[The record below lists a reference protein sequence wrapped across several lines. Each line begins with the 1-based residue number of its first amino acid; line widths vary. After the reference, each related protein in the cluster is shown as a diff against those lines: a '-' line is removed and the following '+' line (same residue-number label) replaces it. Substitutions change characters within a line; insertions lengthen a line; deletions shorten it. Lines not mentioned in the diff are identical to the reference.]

1 MRLPLLL
8 TVVLCVIVKVSGQAA
23 LTWKNVTDF
32 APWSRRFGHKAVN
45 LGFDM
50 DIYLMGGRSGKC
62 LFNDVWMSSD
72 AETWTQLPDAPWS
85 RRYDFGA
92 VSHFEEIF
100 VIGGETGCC
109 LKNDIWK
116 SANPAA
122 NWTSLG
128 NAPFEPR
135 ASFGL
140 VSFLGKYKLP

>member
-1 MRLPLLL
+1 MKYILFSFINYSLPQQNLFFFFTPLFL
-8 TVVLCVIVKVSGQAA
+8 YVF
-23 LTWKNVTDF
+23 F
-32 APWSRRFGHKAVN
+32 A
-45 LGFDM
+45 
-50 DIYLMGGRSGKC
+50 
-62 LFNDVWMSSD
+62 
-72 AETWTQLPDAPWS
+72 DAPWS